1 MSGEIGKEIVIKVEM
16 MIAERKLIRVVINE
30 VEKEVEVWNIPAT
43 RKRGKGEDGGKDR
56 DTGHRKERMEITSVT
71 ITAN

>member
-1 MSGEIGKEIVIKVEM
+1 MSGEIGKEVVIKVEM

-43 RKRGKGEDGGKDR
+43 RKRGRWWKGQR
-56 DTGHRKERMEITSVT
+56 HRTS
-71 ITAN
+71 